1 MMTNKQKK
9 VSISVTL
16 PPEVMDYLS
25 KKVEFREFASFAHGI
40 ELCVRR
46 YMDADKNDDITYL
59 KGRN

>member
-1 MMTNKQKK
+1 M
-9 VSISVTL
+9 SISVTL

-25 KKVEFREFASFAHGI
+25 KKVESREFASFAHGI

-46 YMDADKNDDITYL
+46 YMDADKNDDIAYL